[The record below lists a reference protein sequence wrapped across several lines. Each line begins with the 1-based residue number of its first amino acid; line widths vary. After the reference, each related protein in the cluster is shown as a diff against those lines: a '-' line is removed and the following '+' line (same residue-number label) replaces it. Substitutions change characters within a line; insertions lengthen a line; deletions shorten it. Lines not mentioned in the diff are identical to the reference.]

1 LHSASPNRNAATGS
15 TFVSPAPVPNR
26 QIPTILLVEDENFV
40 REVAGEI
47 LRSAGYRVL
56 EARNAA
62 EAALVFH
69 DHREEVQLLLTDVVL
84 PDRSGC
90 DLALELLTLGASL
103 RALLVSGYPENSVT
117 RKGLGHL
124 GCFYLPKPFSAAAL
138 LHTVKEVLSAL

>member
-1 LHSASPNRNAATGS
+1 MRTLSGRWRARSCARRAT
-15 TFVSPAPVPNR
+15 VCLR
-26 QIPTILLVEDENFV
+26 QETP
-40 REVAGEI
+40 
-47 LRSAGYRVL
+47 
-56 EARNAA
+56 

-69 DHREEVQLLLTDVVL
+69 DYREEVQLLLTDVVL

-90 DLALELLTLGASL
+90 DLALELLTLGGGL

-138 LHTVKEVLSAL
+138 LHTVKEVLSAR